1 MFRLQ
6 PLGSRGMGLPSLP
19 IQTQM
24 LQIETGN
31 DTYSSGRMRAS
42 QPIQIRRS
50 QQQLSLD
57 SIFQQD
63 FPFCCVFAMSYA
75 AAGVLV
81 GQCAGQQG
89 FEFWDQAEL
98 HHHQHHGIRLKSLR
112 AQQAAPR
119 SGAPGY
125 SSFTCTG
132 VSHTCL
138 LLLPQQCLA
147 KPVLTGHP
155 DDK

>member
-1 MFRLQ
+1 
-6 PLGSRGMGLPSLP
+6 
-19 IQTQM
+19 
-24 LQIETGN
+24 
-31 DTYSSGRMRAS
+31 
-42 QPIQIRRS
+42 
-50 QQQLSLD
+50 
-57 SIFQQD
+57 
-63 FPFCCVFAMSYA
+63 MSYA

-112 AQQAAPR
+112 AQQAAPH
-119 SGAPGY
+119 SGAPVY

-138 LLLPQQCLA
+138 LFLPQQCLA

-155 DDK
+155 DDKSRQAVAHAFTFSSQQKYWCTCIDGCVALQSIWRQ